1 MTNLNKQLPFA
12 ALTVGQVDELF
23 CQYVERI
30 KAAAIAAVPENKPK
44 EALNID
50 EALALLAEL
59 GYPTTKANIYQRV
72 AKRTIPYQKVGN
84 KRLVFSRSE
93 LTEWVQSMI
102 TKPESRA
109 DYLLRIAK
117 SANQKLKSNGKQ

>member
-1 MTNLNKQLPFA
+1 MNELNKKLPFA

-30 KAAAIAAVPENKPK
+30 KAAVIAAVPENKPK
-44 EALNID
+44 EVLNID

-59 GYPTTKANIYQRV
+59 WYPTTKANIYQRV

>member
-1 MTNLNKQLPFA
+1 MNNLNENLPFA

-30 KAAAIAAVPENKPK
+30 KAALISTVPENKPK

-72 AKRTIPYQKVGN
+72 SKRTIPYQKVGN

>member
-1 MTNLNKQLPFA
+1 MKELNKQLPFA

-59 GYPTTKANIYQRV
+59 AYPTTKANIYQRV

>member
-1 MTNLNKQLPFA
+1 MKITEDTPFA

-30 KAAAIAAVPENKPK
+30 KAAVIAAVPENKPK
-44 EALNID
+44 EAMNID

-59 GYPTTKANIYQRV
+59 GYPTTKATIYQRV

-102 TKPESRA
+102 TNPESRV
-109 DYLLRIAK
+109 DYLLRKAK
-117 SANQKLKSNGKQ
+117 EYNDKRNVHRA